1 MKLWYLDTL
10 KYSVLNKRLRT
21 TVQIVLRR
29 LGMANITLRNKIS
42 NSESV
47 PTFLSMQQWQISK
60 SGNCQIGI
68 LSGSDH
74 LFMFKLQRTV
84 FPLGLLVCPFFCS
97 VSRRPSFLSGR
108 IKVSLSTMF
117 YSLISTTRQEFG
129 SGGASFNGSQRTQRR
144 CELWNGS
151 SIRGLSPFSFPHG
164 DHSLFIVQTKA
175 LIIKRE

>member
-1 MKLWYLDTL
+1 MGNDTL
-10 KYSVLNKRLRT
+10 ENKLPNSKSVH
-21 TVQIVLRR
+21 
-29 LGMANITLRNKIS
+29 
-42 NSESV
+42 
-47 PTFLSMQQWQISK
+47 TFRSMQQWQISK

-129 SGGASFNGSQRTQRR
+129 GWAQYLF
-144 CELWNGS
+144 
-151 SIRGLSPFSFPHG
+151 
-164 DHSLFIVQTKA
+164 SLFSPNPCQSSPIYLKSGSL
-175 LIIKRE
+175 LI